1 MLPMAIWNLDYFQSL
16 KLNICLDLSTL
27 QTLFLD
33 YAIALYSL
41 VLVIITYVLIE
52 LYGRGCKVIIWIRPF
67 HRCCARFTRI
77 MDIQSSII
85 KAFATLLLISYVKIM
100 DSTLAILL
108 PVQVYNVH
116 QEVVGIYVF
125 YDGCYKYFSKDHLPY
140 AITAIIIF
148 LVFVLSPLML
158 LFLYPMSCFQR
169 CLSFCHLNNHILRTF
184 VDAFQGHFKDG
195 TEPGTRD
202 CRWFAAVYFLGRII
216 VLYIIYA
223 IVENITVYTLAG
235 ISLILLGM
243 LMIILQPY
251 KSRKVNTYHS
261 MLIFIGALTCLF
273 ATVASQK
280 TVKAHWIYDMALYSI
295 ALICLLPTLI
305 AIVYTTYCI
314 FYPCFKKYWQ
324 AFSQNRTDSNL
335 ESLLN
340 SHGRE

>member
-1 MLPMAIWNLDYFQSL
+1 M
-16 KLNICLDLSTL
+16 
-27 QTLFLD
+27 
-33 YAIALYSL
+33 
-41 VLVIITYVLIE
+41 
-52 LYGRGCKVIIWIRPF
+52 
-67 HRCCARFTRI
+67 
-77 MDIQSSII
+77 
-85 KAFATLLLISYVKIM
+85 KIM

-116 QEVVGIYVF
+116 QEVVGILYVF
-125 YDGCYKYFSKDHLPY
+125 YDKYFSKDHLPY
-140 AITAIIIF
+140 AITAIMIF

-202 CRWFAAVYFLGRII
+202 SRWFAAVYFLGHII

-273 ATVASQK
+273 ATVASQA